1 MGFTATEI
9 KDFASK
15 ATDAMSQVKWF
26 HGIELYYRAETL
38 GIIKYDIRGILS
50 RDMAAE
56 YKVTTSM
63 QQCKL
68 RERIR
73 QHMQFTYD
81 GTDLSIAFKYADG
94 SGRLHGSIH
103 TTLRAEIAEEE
114 RGAFE
119 LALIEA
125 IKFRVATFSG
135 DRAEKLAENGFFQD
149 NSEWAIAEWRRTHQQ
164 Q

>member
-1 MGFTATEI
+1 MGFTANEI

-15 ATDAMSQVKWF
+15 ANDVLSQVKWY
-26 HGIELYYRAETL
+26 HGVELFYRAETL
-38 GIIKYDIRGILS
+38 GLIKYDIWGVLS

-63 QQCKL
+63 PQCKL
-68 RERIR
+68 RERLR
-73 QHMQFTYD
+73 QHMLFVYN
-81 GTDLSIAFKYADG
+81 GTDLSIVFKYADG
-94 SGRLHGSIH
+94 SGRTHGSIN

-114 RGAFE
+114 QKAFE
-119 LALIEA
+119 LALIDA

-135 DRAEKLAENGFFQD
+135 DRAEKIAEHGFFQD